1 MTRDGLQAW
10 TTKEGCVWEANWRSI
25 SSFGVSTDSKTL
37 VLTTGNKV
45 KDVVGDMSV
54 HSKEADQLLDAVV
67 DFAKRLAAEL
77 KAEKS
82 R

>member
-10 TTKEGCVWEANWRSI
+10 STRGCVWQAEWRSV
-25 SSFGVSTDSKTL
+25 SSFGISKDSKRL
-37 VLTTGNKV
+37 VLTTGTKAKNI
-45 KDVVGDMSV
+45 VGDMNV
-54 HSKEADQLLDAVV
+54 YSKEADKLLDAVV
-67 DFAKRLAAEL
+67 DMAKRLAAEL